1 MATSITTTQSTR
13 QYPLSR
19 YDDRNIADPILR
31 AELRKEVMLMCESND
46 KNLTIYYV
54 LPDEQYRP
62 DLLAYRMWGIA
73 ELRWVVTLAAGLE
86 DESQGMTVGKKLKL
100 PPATWIREMIRHFQ
114 YDGQVIVNRPGNPGD

>member
-31 AELRKEVMLMCESND
+31 AE
-46 KNLTIYYV
+46 NLTIYYV

-114 YDGQVIVNRPGNPGD
+114 YDGQVIGTLSIA

>member
-1 MATSITTTQSTR
+1 
-13 QYPLSR
+13 
-19 YDDRNIADPILR
+19 
-31 AELRKEVMLMCESND
+31 MCESND

-86 DESQGMTVGKKLKL
+86 DESQGMTVGKIKTPTCHRSANDL
-100 PPATWIREMIRHFQ
+100 PFPIR
-114 YDGQVIVNRPGNPGD
+114 RP

>member
-1 MATSITTTQSTR
+1 MTTSITTTQSTR

-31 AELRKEVMLMCESND
+31 
-46 KNLTIYYV
+46 
-54 LPDEQYRP
+54 
-62 DLLAYRMWGIA
+62 A

-114 YDGQVIVNRPGNPGD
+114 YDGQVIGTLSIA

>member
-1 MATSITTTQSTR
+1 
-13 QYPLSR
+13 
-19 YDDRNIADPILR
+19 
-31 AELRKEVMLMCESND
+31 ND

-86 DESQGMTVGKKLKL
+86 VLKL
-100 PPATWIREMIRHFQ
+100 RISS
-114 YDGQVIVNRPGNPGD
+114 GVK

>member
-62 DLLAYRMWGIA
+62 DLLAYRMWCH
-73 ELRWVVTLAAGLE
+73 ERCNSDPHPTPE
-86 DESQGMTVGKKLKL
+86 
-100 PPATWIREMIRHFQ
+100 IRSR
-114 YDGQVIVNRPGNPGD
+114 G

>member
-19 YDDRNIADPILR
+19 HDDRNIADPILR

-114 YDGQVIVNRPGNPGD
+114 YDGQVIGTLSIA

>member
-86 DESQGMTVGKKLKL
+86 DESQGMTCLL
-100 PPATWIREMIRHFQ
+100 YTSDAA
-114 YDGQVIVNRPGNPGD
+114 DD

>member
-1 MATSITTTQSTR
+1 
-13 QYPLSR
+13 
-19 YDDRNIADPILR
+19 
-31 AELRKEVMLMCESND
+31 MCESND

-86 DESQGMTVGKKLKL
+86 DESQGMTVGK
-100 PPATWIREMIRHFQ
+100 
-114 YDGQVIVNRPGNPGD
+114 N

>member
-62 DLLAYRMWGIA
+62 DLLAYPAFMKTAPPPTKGSIR
-73 ELRWVVTLAAGLE
+73 RFP
-86 DESQGMTVGKKLKL
+86 SGK
-100 PPATWIREMIRHFQ
+100 
-114 YDGQVIVNRPGNPGD
+114 

>member
-19 YDDRNIADPILR
+19 YADSNISDPILR
-31 AELRKEVMLMCESND
+31 ADLRKVLMLMCESND

-100 PPATWIREMIRHFQ
+100 PPAPWIREKIRHPKN
-114 YDGQVIVNRPGNPGD
+114 DGQVIGTLSIA

>member
-62 DLLAYRMWGIA
+62 DLLAYRMPG
-73 ELRWVVTLAAGLE
+73 LRMSLRV
-86 DESQGMTVGKKLKL
+86 
-100 PPATWIREMIRHFQ
+100 
-114 YDGQVIVNRPGNPGD
+114 